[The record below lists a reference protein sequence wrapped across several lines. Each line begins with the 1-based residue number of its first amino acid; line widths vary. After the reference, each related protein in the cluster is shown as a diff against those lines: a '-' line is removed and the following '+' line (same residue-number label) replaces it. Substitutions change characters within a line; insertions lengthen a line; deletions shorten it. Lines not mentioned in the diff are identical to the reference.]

1 MADSTYATSVERLEA
16 ASAAWLRDLEE
27 QGRLSRTVEAYASTL
42 ADFTS
47 FFGADE
53 DKSDIPSYA
62 EVLLWRG
69 NLESRGCGERTVAQ
83 YLRQLRALL
92 RLGVRAWLVSGKS
105 SLEAPDPNGE
115 RPAAGGICHA
125 HDWQL
130 RRLYTYERPQSA
142 KAATY
147 PRNYAIAIL
156 LLTTDLCNGEL
167 LHLTPADLHWA
178 DNVIAARDGHTG
190 EVRQVAFSDLA
201 QSAVQLYLASG
212 IRPQD
217 LPDTA
222 PLFGNTAP
230 KGSFGPRTGDE
241 SREWQRGSRQWL
253 STLVERHVSAVAFV
267 RGVRCEELRHAAAQ
281 AESAALSEAR
291 TRQAR
296 QNALLLEDEK
306 PPLTAGGQ
314 RAGQAFSFQ
323 RIPKCPPG

>member
-1 MADSTYATSVERLEA
+1 MTDSTYATSVERLEA

-69 NLESRGCGERTVAQ
+69 NLESRGCRERTIAQ
-83 YLRQLRALL
+83 YLRQLRAFFDWACEHGWYQANPVLK
-92 RLGVRAWLVSGKS
+92 RLIPSVSD
-105 SLEAPDPNGE
+105 LP
-115 RPAAGGICHA
+115 PAEYVTL

-130 RRLYTYERPQSA
+130 RRLYTYERPQNA

-156 LLTTDLCNGEL
+156 LLTTDLHNGEL
-167 LHLTPADLHWA
+167 LHLTPADLRWS
-178 DNVIAARDGHTG
+178 DNAIFAHGNRAGD
-190 EVRQVAFSDLA
+190 VRRVAFSDLA
-201 QSAVQLYLASG
+201 QSAVQLYLDSG

-230 KGSFGPRTGDE
+230 KGSFGPRASDE
-241 SREWQRGSRQWL
+241 SREWQHGSRQWL

-281 AESAALSEAR
+281 AESAALSETR

-296 QNALLLEDEK
+296 LNVSLLEQMK
-306 PPLTAGGQ
+306 SRP
-314 RAGQAFSFQ
+314 
-323 RIPKCPPG
+323 

>member
-1 MADSTYATSVERLEA
+1 MHNSTYTTPAERLEA

-62 EVLLWRG
+62 EVRLWRG
-69 NLESRGCGERTVAQ
+69 NLESRGCRERTIAQ
-83 YLRQLRALL
+83 YLRQLRAFFDWACEHGWYQANPVLKRLIPTVSDLPPAEYVTL
-92 RLGVRAWLVSGKS
+92 R
-105 SLEAPDPNGE
+105 
-115 RPAAGGICHA
+115 
-125 HDWQL
+125 DWQL
-130 RRLYTYERPQSA
+130 QRLYTFERPQNA
-142 KAATY
+142 KTATY
-147 PRNYAIAIL
+147 PRNYAIVIF
-156 LLTTDLCNGEL
+156 LLTTELRSAEL

-241 SREWQRGSRQWL
+241 SRKWQQGSRQWL

-296 QNALLLEDEK
+296 RNVRLLEQMESR
-306 PPLTAGGQ
+306 P
-314 RAGQAFSFQ
+314 
-323 RIPKCPPG
+323 

>member
-1 MADSTYATSVERLEA
+1 MHNSTYATSVERLEA

-69 NLESRGCGERTVAQ
+69 NLESRGCRERTIAQ
-83 YLRQLRALL
+83 YLRQLRAFFDWACEHGWYQANPVLK
-92 RLGVRAWLVSGKS
+92 RLIPTVSD
-105 SLEAPDPNGE
+105 LP
-115 RPAAGGICHA
+115 PAEYVAL

-130 RRLYTYERPQSA
+130 RRLYTYERPQNA

-156 LLTTDLCNGEL
+156 LLTTDLRNGEL

-178 DNVIAARDGHTG
+178 DNEIAARDGHTG
-190 EVRQVAFSDLA
+190 EVRRVAFSDLA

-217 LPDTA
+217 LPDTE
-222 PLFGNTAP
+222 PLFGTTSE
-230 KGSFGPRTGDE
+230 KGVFGTQNRTCTW
-241 SREWQRGSRQWL
+241 SAGSPAWL
-253 STLVERHVSAVAFV
+253 SALVERHVLAVAFV

-281 AESAALSEAR
+281 AESASLAEIRA
-291 TRQAR
+291 RQAR
-296 QNALLLEDEK
+296 RNVRLLEQMESR
-306 PPLTAGGQ
+306 P
-314 RAGQAFSFQ
+314 
-323 RIPKCPPG
+323 